1 MRCCSNCFNNQELEK
16 IITEISTIK
25 GKCEY
30 CGSDGVA
37 LVEAGEIVEPFQPVI
52 SLYGIHPDGTKMLH
66 ESLQDDWG
74 IFRLTSEISQ
84 RLLID
89 IFSQEKSIDPQLFT
103 SPVVNKTRCHER
115 TENLLSQWNALKDE
129 IRYRNRFFLHNVI
142 DLDTLERYLCEKSK
156 AYKSGELFYRG
167 RISNQKGFKPEDL
180 GKPPCLNASAGRAN
194 PYGIPYLYLSA
205 DKETTLYEIRATYL
219 DYVTIG
225 KFLLNDDIKVVKLR
239 AVEILSPFEE
249 NLFDRLLYQPLLKNL
264 ESELS
269 KPLRRFDSELD
280 YLPTQYL
287 CEFVKSIGFDGIEYG
302 SAMKKGGVN
311 LAIFDDQKL
320 TCIDSEVVEIKNIE
334 ISF

>member
-37 LVEAGEIVEPFQPVI
+37 LIEVGEIVEPFQPVI

-89 IFSQEKSIDPQLFT
+89 IFSQEKSIDPKLFT

-129 IRYRNRFFLHNVI
+129 IR
-142 DLDTLERYLCEKSK
+142 
-156 AYKSGELFYRG
+156 
-167 RISNQKGFKPEDL
+167 
-180 GKPPCLNASAGRAN
+180 
-194 PYGIPYLYLSA
+194 
-205 DKETTLYEIRATYL
+205 
-219 DYVTIG
+219 
-225 KFLLNDDIKVVKLR
+225 
-239 AVEILSPFEE
+239 
-249 NLFDRLLYQPLLKNL
+249 
-264 ESELS
+264 
-269 KPLRRFDSELD
+269 
-280 YLPTQYL
+280 
-287 CEFVKSIGFDGIEYG
+287 
-302 SAMKKGGVN
+302 
-311 LAIFDDQKL
+311 
-320 TCIDSEVVEIKNIE
+320 
-334 ISF
+334 